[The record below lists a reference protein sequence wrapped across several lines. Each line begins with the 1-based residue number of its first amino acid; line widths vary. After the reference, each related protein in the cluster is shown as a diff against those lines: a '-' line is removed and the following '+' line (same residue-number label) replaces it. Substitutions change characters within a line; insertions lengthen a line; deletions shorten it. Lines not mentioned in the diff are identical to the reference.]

1 MYKRVEARTEFFYL
15 RNSPPDH
22 TITEEKVLY
31 AFVDTNHGAYKDVV
45 FFDKYNLEWDLKFA
59 HEVMNL
65 TFQGMPIVRIGND
78 MPRTS
83 NFVYRNP
90 GPIYTP
96 VMNTSSF
103 TSFRPIPSTQ
113 RVSFAEPGPRPMGL
127 GVMYESSGHP
137 ATGVP
142 IRPPPTSSLHTPL
155 TTTGFRPSGGTGA
168 PMRGKTR
175 PSHF

>member
-1 MYKRVEARTEFFYL
+1 M
-15 RNSPPDH
+15 
-22 TITEEKVLY
+22 LY
-31 AFVDTNHGAYKDVV
+31 TFIDTNQGAYRDIV
-45 FFDKYNLEWDLKFA
+45 FLDKYNQEWDLKVA
-59 HEVMNL
+59 NEVMDV
-65 TFQGMPIVRIGND
+65 TFQGMPIVRLGND
-78 MPRTS
+78 IPSTS

-96 VMNTSSF
+96 VMNTPSF

-113 RVSFAEPGPRPMGL
+113 RVSFAEPRPRPMGS
-127 GVMYESSGHP
+127 GNMYGSSGHP

-155 TTTGFRPSGGTGA
+155 TNTGFRPSGGTGV